1 MTSSRSVRIAGR
13 TAIALALA
21 AGLYLGV
28 YRPLQLRWG
37 ATPAELARAMP
48 GDDIQPHPAFNATRA
63 VSIHAPPEAIW
74 PWLVQ
79 IGYQRAGWYSA
90 LDWADNGGLPSAER
104 IVPALQGLKVG
115 DAIPVTG
122 RGDPLSFVP
131 EINWRVVDL
140 QPDRHLLATSETGQD
155 SWLWLL
161 QPSPDGPTRLIW
173 RMRNGP
179 YAWTS
184 PFITLQLATDLGDF
198 IFVRNI
204 LLSIKERVEGRPIG
218 SLAASTAMV
227 MVWLFAFVEFLGAL
241 VVFIARRDGL
251 RPLAAIAATAATT
264 LVLVFTMPPL
274 WVDLLAV
281 VALTGGLVWLR
292 SHLVAP

>member
-1 MTSSRSVRIAGR
+1 MTKISPGRLSSGGDSSVLD
-13 TAIALALA
+13 T
-21 AGLYLGV
+21 GV
-28 YRPLQLRWG
+28 FRHLVVLIMFLL
-37 ATPAELARAMP
+37 ELLFYHHVLDLHKSR
-48 GDDIQPHPAFNATRA
+48 DI
-63 VSIHAPPEAIW
+63 
-74 PWLVQ
+74 
-79 IGYQRAGWYSA
+79 SA
-90 LDWADNGGLPSAER
+90 
-104 IVPALQGLKVG
+104 
-115 DAIPVTG
+115 
-122 RGDPLSFVP
+122 
-131 EINWRVVDL
+131 
-140 QPDRHLLATSETGQD
+140 PDRHLLATSETGQD

-241 VVFIARRDGL
+241 VVFIARRDWL